1 MLQISLLLEY
11 FHKCR
16 DHKCVCDSCFNRL
29 LYAVNLSYSAG
40 PRWMQRAHL
49 CWNEGLS
56 DLPVECRSG
65 VLCVGQSQS
74 KSHFPDLCSEKNVS
88 GSLFMVSAQS
98 RTKTSRQN
106 SGESLKHQPLLC
118 KNIKLMSNPPI
129 IYHNSLDIFCTLT
142 CENCM
147 SLFKTFLWW
156 FEQITF
162 LRLPC
167 QQINLKKALRI

>member
-1 MLQISLLLEY
+1 MLQISLLLRY
-11 FHKCR
+11 F
-16 DHKCVCDSCFNRL
+16 HKCVCDSCFNRL

-40 PRWMQRAHL
+40 LRWIQRAHL

-74 KSHFPDLCSEKNVS
+74 KSHLPDLCSEKNVS

-118 KNIKLMSNPPI
+118 KNIKLMSK
-129 IYHNSLDIFCTLT
+129 DIFCTLT

-156 FEQITF
+156 FEQI
-162 LRLPC
+162 
-167 QQINLKKALRI
+167 